1 MRRSLVP
8 TLDKLVNRS
17 FKTMGLLL
25 PNGVAG
31 IRDFME
37 FALGQSLGVSCA
49 GFRRGLV
56 VLTAN
61 NQGWAMDV
69 LKTMGLI
76 KVGEGAGC

>member
-8 TLDKLVNRS
+8 TLDKLVNRP
-17 FKTMGLLL
+17 FKTMGFLL

-49 GFRRGLV
+49 GFWRGLV

-69 LKTMGLI
+69 LKAMGLI
-76 KVGEGAGC
+76 KGGEGAGC